1 MKREKIF
8 AVNVFILSL
17 TLSIGF
23 FVFQDFFKEAKTLG
37 LLGLFIINF
46 VSNASFFISAPAMLT
61 VFAAGN
67 FYSPFLIAPVSSLG
81 AAFGDSLS
89 FLIGHSGRHILNHRL
104 QKHIL
109 FRAIEDFFKAHGGW
123 VLFIFSLVPNPIFD
137 SIGLLAG
144 IMHYSPVKFF
154 MIIFIGRLIRFFFVA
169 KFGSI
174 I

>member
-1 MKREKIF
+1 MNKEKVF
-8 AVNVFILSL
+8 AIAVFVLSIV
-17 TLSIGF
+17 LSIGF

-37 LLGLFIINF
+37 LLGLLVINF

-67 FYSPFLIAPVSSLG
+67 LYSPILVAIFSSSG
-81 AAFGDSLS
+81 AAAGDLLS
-89 FLIGHSGRHILNHRL
+89 FAIGHSGRRIFNHKLN
-104 QKHIL
+104 KHIL
-109 FRAIEDFFKAHGGW
+109 FLAVEDFFKAHGGW
-123 VLFIFSLVPNPIFD
+123 VLFFFSLIPNPIFD

-154 MIIFIGRLIRFFFVA
+154 MIIFMGRLIRFFFVA